1 MAENKVNE
9 RQVNDETVDI
19 VMGAVVARLQGLL
32 DILELLDMEADML
45 LSKDANPYIEAR
57 SREGAVYFFSY
68 IPVDINGLFILQV
81 SREVTS
87 EEIDKETILI
97 NVASF
102 NMGSDFGF
110 AVYDPVDDKAVLR
123 AQVPEQGA
131 ISLEWYS
138 YILKLFNDSYAEL
151 EDALRID
158 DAEEV

>member
-9 RQVNDETVDI
+9 RQVNDETVNI

-32 DILELLDMEADML
+32 DILELLDMEA
-45 LSKDANPYIEAR
+45 ANPYIEAR

-68 IPVDINGLFILQV
+68 IPVDINGMFILQV

-87 EEIDKETILI
+87 EVIDKETILI